1 MKVLHLINTLSTGGA
16 EMHLLTLCRYLKRQN
31 VEIVVACLR
40 EHVKD
45 SRSLRRDFEG
55 EDIRVIN
62 LRADSRYDSLFLGRI
77 ARLLR
82 AERPDILHTH
92 LPRADVAGAFA
103 RVFHPGLVWVCSVHA
118 IYSEDWSGRWSL
130 PLFNLLW
137 RRADVMLCISH
148 AVRDWL
154 VGRGMPPD
162 KARVIHYGI
171 EPAKFS
177 ESRVNLR
184 EQWGL
189 NDNVVVGSL
198 GRLEPRK
205 GHDLLIQAMPELCM
219 RVPSARLLIAGH
231 DPWGYGK
238 SLQQRIDG
246 LGLKEKVRLVGFQK
260 DVPSFLSALDA
271 FAFASSSEG
280 FGQVVIEAMAA
291 GRPVVAWKI
300 PPLTEIVV
308 DSVTGLLV
316 ETKTP
321 DEIGR
326 AISWML
332 ANPKEAA
339 RMGKR
344 GQERVCN
351 HFFAQ
356 RMSIETLSLYR
367 ELLDHRQL
375 KAQSPAVKASVQSDE
390 RHDHQSLC

>member
-1 MKVLHLINTLSTGGA
+1 MKVLQLINTLSTGGA

-40 EHVKD
+40 EHVKN
-45 SRSLRRDFEG
+45 SRSLRLDFEE

-62 LRADSRYDSLFLGRI
+62 LQADSRYDSLFLGRI
-77 ARLLR
+77 ARVLR
-82 AERPDILHTH
+82 EERPDIIHTH

-137 RRADVMLCISH
+137 RRADIMLCISH
-148 AVRDWL
+148 AVREWL
-154 VGRGMPPD
+154 VGRGVPQD

-171 EPAKFS
+171 EPEKFS
-177 ESRVNLR
+177 EPRVNLR

-189 NDNVVVGSL
+189 NDNAVVGSI

-231 DPWGYGK
+231 DPCGYGVT
-238 SLQQRIDG
+238 LRRLIDRLG
-246 LGLKEKVRLVGFQK
+246 LGEKLRLVGFQT
-260 DVPSFLSALDA
+260 DVVSFLNALDV

-291 GRPVVAWKI
+291 GKPVITSKI
-300 PPLTEIVV
+300 APLTEIVA
-308 DSVTGLLV
+308 DGETGLLV
-316 ETKTP
+316 ESGSP
-321 DEIGR
+321 QSFAS
-326 AISWML
+326 AIAQLLIDPM
-332 ANPKEAA
+332 ERH
-339 RMGKR
+339 RMGAR
-344 GQERVCN
+344 GRERVTKC
-351 HFFAQ
+351 FTAE
-356 RMSIETLSLYR
+356 RMTQETLLLY
-367 ELLDHRQL
+367 ENLLGQKSEVRSI
-375 KAQSPAVKASVQSDE
+375 A
-390 RHDHQSLC
+390 